1 MFFINYKSFFSNIWS
16 VLCQEEISFDSHKR
30 VLRNSGYFITS
41 YAEKVGLPQYFD
53 KKTGWVKERC
63 CGAGKLFFLKK

>member
-1 MFFINYKSFFSNIWS
+1 MPRGNKFWFP
-16 VLCQEEISFDSHKR
+16 KR